1 MGGEFDIGPL
11 TWVRGEIDQALERSR
26 ASLRAYAANPADS
39 NQIKFAQ
46 THFHQAHGALQI
58 VGLDGVTRLSEELE
72 GLLAEIE
79 KAGGPPAPEAVK
91 AAEGAYAAVSA
102 YLDQLL
108 SGGENQPLVLFAVY
122 RDLVAARGK
131 GQADPIDL
139 YFPDISPRP
148 PRRDKPLVT
157 LAPDALAAF
166 YRDQRGRYQRGLL
179 KWIKKDAS
187 GAEDMRAAV
196 AAVEGAQVQSAQRAF
211 WWVALGFFD
220 ALVAKAL
227 PDSPAIARLAN
238 RIEQQI
244 KRMAEGSGVVAER
257 LMREALFTVARARPA
272 TEHLR
277 AVHETYALA
286 GSIPAAFELKPE
298 SAPQHPALKALREA
312 IPNAKAAWNK
322 AASGHQP
329 SVAAFREQAGALRD
343 RAAELNQAHLAT
355 LVRQLA
361 DLAAWLAED
370 ASRLGDAVA
379 MEVAT
384 ALLLAENAVENFA
397 RLSPEFAHQ
406 AETMGARLA
415 ACRQGGMPQ
424 GVPEVPLLDE
434 MSRRAQER
442 LLMAQVVGEIQANL
456 RTIEQA
462 LDGFFRDP
470 EKRADLAGLDKPVR
484 QVLGA
489 LTMLNEDRAA
499 AALATCGQDIQ
510 RFAADGYAPQQED
523 FERVA
528 GTLSGLGFYVDA
540 LQHGRADFDAV
551 MKPIAPRREA
561 PAPREPQEVPV
572 APSAATVEAEL
583 EQVKKDLPALYEAW
597 KANPE
602 DGALKEKLKAGLAAI
617 QKDAGFIANAGV
629 ESKAGE
635 ALAILATSGVLPID
649 PALVRSISAIA
660 PAVVA
665 APAPSPEAAKL
676 IEASAETVDAELLSV
691 YLEEAGEVLA
701 TISSHLDEARA
712 QPQNV
717 ETLRTIRRGFHTL
730 KGSGRMVGLTRLG
743 EAAWGV
749 EQVMNKWLEEERPGT
764 PDLFT
769 LIAAAHDFFDAA
781 VARLKA
787 GEASPDEAAI
797 VALAQKVKAGEPL
810 GDAAAVLAAGTP
822 PIAPAPV
829 SEPEEP
835 IELGE
840 PDATP
845 VEEDASAPAA
855 VAETLAPSAVE
866 DDAPALV
873 EIAAA
878 AAPEPFVPDVE
889 LPSMPAEAAPALTAV
904 EDTPA
909 ALDFVMPDDLA
920 APPEEPVAR
929 EPESVESGPAPL
941 LEDFELPEWPPAA
954 ATGDAR
960 PDVDAAAVPSLDFD
974 LPALSLPAAEPEP
987 LLPAA
992 APAEEAPASA
1002 AEDDSI
1008 LVGDARLSPALFE
1021 IFLTESRQHLGALRS
1036 AFARLAAGDA
1046 VAEDDMRAAH
1056 TLAGI
1061 AGTVRFDAMRALG
1074 QAVEHLLE
1082 RALHRAVDAPGQ
1094 ALLGEALD
1102 GLARMIDAAAA
1113 RALPQA
1119 APDLVARLDAYEVP
1133 AVPAGES
1140 APVVDTLADLDLTG
1154 LAEQPAPEQAA
1165 DVLADLDLTQ
1175 MPETPVAVEA
1185 TLTDA
1190 AAAAPLSLEIAA
1202 LDAPPVDEA
1211 PAPTPAEV
1219 SNVVA
1224 FPLQAE
1230 EPEAPPM
1237 VAVEVEEI
1245 PVERRTRRIDD
1256 DIDPQLLPIFLEEAQ
1271 ELVPAVGQTLRDW
1284 HEHPENAAAGHAL
1297 QRVLHTLKGS
1307 ARMCGAMALGELTH
1321 SMETRVEN
1329 ALALSTV
1336 PPNLFEGLETSYD
1349 RMGLLFDRLQNPDA
1363 HAEPI
1368 AIEIEEDAPALAE
1381 PAISVAAPAAEPD
1394 APEAAAPEG
1403 AAAPAPAAPTPAAAA
1418 PKPEAETATQARAM
1432 LRVRADVVDRLVNE
1446 AGEVSIAR
1454 SRIEGELR
1462 ALKGALSDLTEN
1474 VTRLRA
1480 QLREIEIA
1488 AESQM
1493 QSRLSAA
1500 QELEKPFDPLEF
1512 DRFTR
1517 FQELT
1522 RMMAESV
1529 NDVSTVQQNVL
1540 KALGD
1545 SDAALLAQAR
1555 ITRELQNNLM
1565 RVRMV
1570 PFASISERLFRVVRQ
1585 AAKDAGKRAVLDIR
1599 GGQVELDR
1607 SVLERITAPFEHML
1621 RNSVAHG
1628 IESMADR
1635 AQAGK
1640 PELGE
1645 IRIEVRQ
1652 EGNEV
1657 TLAVTDDGAGINV
1670 DRVREKAVAIG
1681 LLSPVDAPPDSEIAD
1696 LIFHPGFSTASE
1708 VTQLAGRGV
1717 GMDVVKSEISALGGR
1732 VETHTERGRG
1742 TTFTIYLPLTLA
1754 VTQAVIVRA
1763 GTGKYAI
1770 PAAMIEQVR
1779 QVKEKEL
1786 AGLIA
1791 SSEATWQDRRY
1802 PFRYL
1807 PRLLSDAS
1815 TQPEPKRVTPVLF
1828 LRSGSNVVSIQVDEM
1843 FGNQEIVVKNTGPL
1857 LARIAGIT
1865 GATVLGS
1872 GEILLIINPVILAG
1886 REGAAAHEPVV
1897 PAAPV
1902 DVTQVM
1908 PLNTT
1913 PTVMIVDDSLTVRKI
1928 TGRLL
1933 AREGYNVLTAKDG
1946 VDAMEQLQDV
1956 APDVMLVDIE
1966 MPRMD
1971 GFDLTR
1977 NVRADR
1983 RLKRIPIIMITS
1995 RTAEKHRAY
2004 AREIGVN
2011 VYLGKPYQEDELL
2024 ANIASFVRRA
2034 QPA

>member
-26 ASLRAYAANPADS
+26 TSLRAYAANPAES

-72 GLLAEIE
+72 GLLAELE
-79 KAGGPPAPEAVK
+79 KAGGPPAPEAVR
-91 AAEGAYAAVSA
+91 AAEAAYAAISA
-102 YLDQLL
+102 FLDQLL
-108 SGGENQPLVLFAVY
+108 GGGENQPLMLFAVY

-131 GQADPIDL
+131 GQADPVDL

-148 PRRDKPLVT
+148 PRRDKPFAA
-157 LAPDALAAF
+157 LAPEGAPAF
-166 YRDQRGRYQRGLL
+166 YRDARSRYQRGLL
-179 KWIKKDAS
+179 KWIRKDAS

-196 AAVEGAQVQSAQRAF
+196 AAVEGVQAQNAQRAF

-227 PDSPAIARLAN
+227 PDSPFIARLAN

-244 KRMAEGSGVVAER
+244 KRMSEGSVVVAER
-257 LMREALFTVARARPA
+257 LMREVLFAVARARPA

-277 AVHETYALA
+277 TVHETFALA

-298 SAPQHPALKALREA
+298 SVPQHPALKTLREA
-312 IPNAKAAWNK
+312 VPNAKAAWNK
-322 AASGHQP
+322 VASGHQP
-329 SVAAFREQAGALRD
+329 SLGAFREQASALRD
-343 RAAELNQAHLAT
+343 RSRELGDRHLAALAGQLAELA
-355 LVRQLA
+355 V
-361 DLAAWLAED
+361 WV
-370 ASRLGDAVA
+370 GDDPGKVTDGVA

-384 ALLLAENAVENFA
+384 ALLLIENAVENFS
-397 RLSPEFAHQ
+397 RLSPEFGQQ
-406 AETMGARLA
+406 AEAMGARLD
-415 ACRQGGMPQ
+415 ACRRGGAPQ
-424 GVPEVPLLDE
+424 GVPQVPLLDE

-442 LLMAQVVGEIQANL
+442 LLMAQVVAEIQSNL

-462 LDGFFRDP
+462 LDAFFRDP
-470 EKRADLAGLDKPVR
+470 AKRAELAGLEKPVR

-510 RFAADGYAPQQED
+510 RFAAEGYAPEQDD

-561 PAPREPQEVPV
+561 PAMPVEEPQAVTVPT
-572 APSAATVEAEL
+572 AATVEAEL
-583 EQVKKDLPALYEAW
+583 ERVKKELPLLYEAW
-597 KANPE
+597 KSKPE
-602 DGALKEKLKAGLAAI
+602 DGALKEALKAGLAAI
-617 QKDAGFIANAGV
+617 QKDAGFVANAGV

-649 PALVRSISAIA
+649 PALVRSISAIV

-665 APAPSPEAAKL
+665 APAPSPETEKL
-676 IEASAETVDAELLSV
+676 IEASAATVDAELLSV

-701 TISSHLDEARA
+701 TIASHLDQARA

-743 EAAWGV
+743 EAAWAV

-764 PDLFT
+764 VDLFA
-769 LIAAAHDFFDAA
+769 LIAHAHAFFGQA
-781 VARLKA
+781 VERLKV
-787 GEASPDEAAI
+787 GEASPDEAAV
-797 VALAQKVKAGEPL
+797 VALAQRVKAGEPL
-810 GDAAAVLAAGTP
+810 GDVALPVAPESAPEPERVSSPPAVELAV
-822 PIAPAPV
+822 PAP
-829 SEPEEP
+829 
-835 IELGE
+835 
-840 PDATP
+840 
-845 VEEDASAPAA
+845 
-855 VAETLAPSAVE
+855 
-866 DDAPALV
+866 
-873 EIAAA
+873 
-878 AAPEPFVPDVE
+878 AAPEPLIEIALPEIAAEPVAEAPVE
-889 LPSMPAEAAPALTAV
+889 PALTIGEPAAPIEIAPPAEAL
-904 EDTPA
+904 
-909 ALDFVMPDDLA
+909 
-920 APPEEPVAR
+920 
-929 EPESVESGPAPL
+929 SPL
-941 LEDFELPEWPPAA
+941 LPDFELPELPAVREPEPCLES
-954 ATGDAR
+954 TDAG
-960 PDVDAAAVPSLDFD
+960 PLLDFD
-974 LPALSLPAAEPEP
+974 LPDLSAATPVAAEAVEAPS
-987 LLPAA
+987 AA
-992 APAEEAPASA
+992 AVAVGEA
-1002 AEDDSI
+1002 AEDI
-1008 LVGDARLSPALFE
+1008 IAIGAARLSPALYE
-1021 IFLTESRQHLGALRS
+1021 IFLGESRQHLDGMHA
-1036 AFARLAAGDA
+1036 AVARLGDGES
-1046 VAEDDMRAAH
+1046 VAEEFMRSAH

-1082 RALHRAVDAPGQ
+1082 RSLHRPVDDSGLAV
-1094 ALLGEALD
+1094 LGEAL
-1102 GLARMIDAAAA
+1102 GALEQMVAAAA
-1113 RALPQA
+1113 ERRLPDP
-1119 APDLVARLDAYEVP
+1119 APDLVSRLDTYTAPVT
-1133 AVPAGES
+1133 AGAES
-1140 APVVDTLADLDLTG
+1140 AKLSLEAPPEAESPESGSAATVAGDLDLTA
-1154 LAEQPAPEQAA
+1154 LAEQPAPGQPDAA
-1165 DVLADLDLTQ
+1165 LTDLDLTQ
-1175 MPETPVAVEA
+1175 VAIGTPVASEAAPAEAPVEPSVAAPPREPEPPSNVLSFPGAVEA
-1185 TLTDA
+1185 ET
-1190 AAAAPLSLEIAA
+1190 PLGE
-1202 LDAPPVDEA
+1202 
-1211 PAPTPAEV
+1211 
-1219 SNVVA
+1219 
-1224 FPLQAE
+1224 
-1230 EPEAPPM
+1230 
-1237 VAVEVEEI
+1237 VEVEEI
-1245 PVERRTRRIDD
+1245 PVERRTRRIED
-1256 DIDPQLLPIFLEEAQ
+1256 DIDAQLLPIFLEEAQ

-1284 HEHPENAAAGHAL
+1284 REHPENHAAGHAL

-1329 ALALSTV
+1329 ALALRDV
-1336 PPNLFEGLETSYD
+1336 PVNLFEGLETSYD

-1363 HAEPI
+1363 APEPI
-1368 AIEIEEDAPALAE
+1368 AVEIDDAE
-1381 PAISVAAPAAEPD
+1381 PAPAAPAAEAE
-1394 APEAAAPEG
+1394 APAQ
-1403 AAAPAPAAPTPAAAA
+1403 PAPATVPAAAEPAAATPAAR
-1418 PKPEAETATQARAM
+1418 PEAESPAQARAM

-1462 ALKGALSDLTEN
+1462 VLKTALSDLTEN

-1500 QELEKPFDPLEF
+1500 QETEKPFDPLEF

-1545 SDAALLAQAR
+1545 ADAALLAQSR

-1628 IESMADR
+1628 IESAAER
-1635 AQAGK
+1635 ARAGK

-1645 IRIEVRQ
+1645 VRIEVRQ

-1657 TLAVTDDGAGINV
+1657 TLAVTDDGGGI
-1670 DRVREKAVAIG
+1670 DIARVRKKAVALG
-1681 LLSPVDAPPDSEIAD
+1681 LLSPVDDPPNSELAE
-1696 LIFHPGFSTASE
+1696 LIFHPGFSTAAE

-1732 VETHTERGRG
+1732 VETDTERGRG

-1763 GTGKYAI
+1763 GVGKYAI

-1786 AGLIA
+1786 AELNAAG
-1791 SSEATWQDRRY
+1791 EATWQDRRY
-1802 PFRYL
+1802 SFRYL
-1807 PRLLSDAS
+1807 PRLLADAA
-1815 TQPEPKRVTPVLF
+1815 TQPEPRRVTPVLF
-1828 LRSGSNVVSIQVDEM
+1828 LRSGSNVLAIQVDEM
-1843 FGNQEIVVKNTGPL
+1843 YGNQEIVVKNTGPL
-1857 LARIAGIT
+1857 LARVAGIT

-1886 REGAAAHEPVV
+1886 REGAAAHELVV
-1897 PAAPV
+1897 PRAPV
-1902 DVTQVM
+1902 DVTQTM
-1908 PLNTT
+1908 PVNAT

-1933 AREGYNVLTAKDG
+1933 AREGYNVVTAKDG
-1946 VDAMEQLQDV
+1946 VDAMEQLQDIV
-1956 APDVMLVDIE
+1956 PDVMLVDIE

-1983 RLKRIPIIMITS
+1983 RLRRTPIIMITS
-1995 RTAEKHRAY
+1995 RTADKHRAY
-2004 AREIGVN
+2004 AKEIGVD

-2024 ANIASFVRRA
+2024 SNIAAFVRRTVSA
-2034 QPA
+2034 

>member
-26 ASLRAYAANPADS
+26 ASLRTYAANPAES

-72 GLLAEIE
+72 GLLAELE
-79 KAGGPPAPEAVK
+79 KAGGAPAPEAVR
-91 AAEGAYAAVSA
+91 AAEAAYAAISA
-102 YLDQLL
+102 FLDQLL
-108 SGGENQPLVLFAVY
+108 SGGENQPLMLFAVY

-148 PRRDKPLVT
+148 PRRDKPLAP
-157 LAPDALAAF
+157 LAADGAPAF
-166 YRDQRGRYQRGLL
+166 YRDARSRYQRGLL

-196 AAVEGAQVQSAQRAF
+196 AAVEGVQAQNAQRAF

-227 PDSPAIARLAN
+227 PDSPFIARLAN

-244 KRMAEGSGVVAER
+244 KRMSEGSVVVAER
-257 LMREALFTVARARPA
+257 LMREALFAVARARPA

-277 AVHETYALA
+277 AVHEIFALA
-286 GSIPAAFELKPE
+286 GSIPAAFELKSE

-312 IPNAKAAWNK
+312 VPNAKAAWNK

-329 SVAAFREQAGALRD
+329 SLAAFRDHAGALRD
-343 RAAELNQAHLAT
+343 RAGELGENHLAV

-361 DLAAWLAED
+361 ELATWVADD
-370 ASRLGDAVA
+370 AGKVTDAVA

-384 ALLLAENAVENFA
+384 ALLLVENAVENFS
-397 RLSPEFAHQ
+397 RLQPEFGHQ
-406 AETMGARLA
+406 AEAMGARLD
-415 ACRQGGMPQ
+415 ACRRGGMPK
-424 GVPEVPLLDE
+424 GAPEVPLLDE

-442 LLMAQVVGEIQANL
+442 LLMAQVVAEIQTNL

-462 LDGFFRDP
+462 LDAFFRDP
-470 EKRADLAGLDKPVR
+470 AKRAELAGLEKPVR

-510 RFAADGYAPQQED
+510 RFAADGYAPEQDD

-561 PAPREPQEVPV
+561 PAMPVEEAQAVTVPTG
-572 APSAATVEAEL
+572 STVEAEL
-583 EQVKKDLPALYEAW
+583 ERVKKELPSLYEAW
-597 KANPE
+597 KAKP
-602 DGALKEKLKAGLAAI
+602 DDAVLKEALKAGLAAI
-617 QKDAGFIANAGV
+617 QKDAGFVANAGV
-629 ESKAGE
+629 ESRAGE

-665 APAPSPEAAKL
+665 APAPSPETAKL

-701 TISSHLDEARA
+701 TISSHAEEARA

-743 EAAWGV
+743 EAAWAV

-764 PDLFT
+764 ADLFA
-769 LIAAAHDFFDAA
+769 LIAHAHAFFDQA
-781 VARLKA
+781 VQRLKA
-787 GEASPDEAAI
+787 GEAGPDEAAV
-797 VALAQKVKAGEPL
+797 VAMAQRVKAGEPL
-810 GDAAAVLAAGTP
+810 GDAALPAASEP
-822 PIAPAPV
+822 APA
-829 SEPEEP
+829 
-835 IELGE
+835 L
-840 PDATP
+840 P
-845 VEEDASAPAA
+845 VELSAPATA
-855 VAETLAPSAVE
+855 ASEPMPEIAPPESVLEPVAEVPADIAITAGEAAAPVHFGPAAETLAPLLP
-866 DDAPALV
+866 DFDL
-873 EIAAA
+873 
-878 AAPEPFVPDVE
+878 PE
-889 LPSMPAEAAPALTAV
+889 L
-904 EDTPA
+904 
-909 ALDFVMPDDLA
+909 
-920 APPEEPVAR
+920 PVAR
-929 EPESVESGPAPL
+929 EPEPLPQTAESGPL
-941 LEDFELPEWPPAA
+941 
-954 ATGDAR
+954 
-960 PDVDAAAVPSLDFD
+960 LDFD
-974 LPALSLPAAEPEP
+974 LPDFSAAASAAAETIEAEPAPALVEAHAAHELVEAHAAPELVEAHAAPEPDAEPE
-987 LLPAA
+987 
-992 APAEEAPASA
+992 S
-1002 AEDDSI
+1002 DDAI
-1008 LVGDARLSPALFE
+1008 VIGATRLSPALYE
-1021 IFLTESRQHLGALRS
+1021 IFLGESRQHLDGMRGAVV
-1036 AFARLAAGDA
+1036 RLGGGQP
-1046 VAEDDMRAAH
+1046 VAEEFMRSAH

-1082 RALHRAVDAPGQ
+1082 RSLHRPVDTPGH
-1094 ALLGEALD
+1094 AILGEAVGALE
-1102 GLARMIDAAAA
+1102 RMVADAAE
-1113 RALPQA
+1113 RRLPDG
-1119 APDLVARLDAYEVP
+1119 APDLVARLDTYTAPASGDAGPPGATLSFELP
-1133 AVPAGES
+1133 AVADVSEAQPAEDLL
-1140 APVVDTLADLDLTG
+1140 PDLDLTA
-1154 LAEQPAPEQAA
+1154 LAEQPAPDQTEAA
-1165 DVLADLDLTQ
+1165 LVDLDLAQ
-1175 MPETPVAVEA
+1175 VRFDTP
-1185 TLTDA
+1185 
-1190 AAAAPLSLEIAA
+1190 AAPATA
-1202 LDAPPVDEA
+1202 LAE
-1211 PAPTPAEV
+1211 PAPDAGPAAVPEPP

-1224 FPLQAE
+1224 FPAAAA
-1230 EPEAPPM
+1230 EPEAPL
-1237 VAVEVEEI
+1237 VEVEVEEI
-1245 PVERRTRRIDD
+1245 PVERRTRRIED
-1256 DIDPQLLPIFLEEAQ
+1256 DIDAQLLPIFMEEAQ

-1284 HEHPENAAAGHAL
+1284 REHPENHAAGHAL

-1329 ALALSTV
+1329 ALTLRDV
-1336 PPNLFEGLETSYD
+1336 PANLFEGLETSYD

-1363 HAEPI
+1363 AAEPI
-1368 AIEIEEDAPALAE
+1368 ALDLEDAESTA
-1381 PAISVAAPAAEPD
+1381 AAPAAE
-1394 APEAAAPEG
+1394 AEVARPEAAAAEPAPAP
-1403 AAAPAPAAPTPAAAA
+1403 AAGVAEPAPAPAAPR
-1418 PKPEAETATQARAM
+1418 PEAETAAQARAM
-1432 LRVRADVVDRLVNE
+1432 LRVRADMVDRLVNE

-1500 QELEKPFDPLEF
+1500 QETEKPFDPLEF

-1517 FQELT
+1517 FQEIT

-1545 SDAALLAQAR
+1545 SDAALLAQSR

-1635 AQAGK
+1635 ARAGK

-1657 TLAVTDDGAGINV
+1657 TLAVTDDGGGINV
-1670 DRVREKAVAIG
+1670 DRVREKAIALG
-1681 LLSPVDAPPDSEIAD
+1681 LLSAVDAPPDSEVAE
-1696 LIFHPGFSTASE
+1696 LIFHPGFSTAAE
-1708 VTQLAGRGV
+1708 VTQLSGRGV

-1763 GTGKYAI
+1763 GTGKYAV
-1770 PAAMIEQVR
+1770 PSAMIEQVR

-1786 AGLIA
+1786 ADLNVTG
-1791 SSEATWQDRRY
+1791 EAVWQERRF

-1807 PRLLSDAS
+1807 PRLFADAA
-1815 TQPEPKRVTPVLF
+1815 TQPEPRRVTPVLF
-1828 LRSGSNVVSIQVDEM
+1828 LRSGSNILAIQVDEM
-1843 FGNQEIVVKNTGPL
+1843 YGNQEIVVKNTGPL
-1857 LARIAGIT
+1857 LARVAGIT

-1872 GEILLIINPVILAG
+1872 GEILLIVNPVILAG
-1886 REGAAAHEPVV
+1886 REGAAAHEPVMPSV
-1897 PAAPV
+1897 PV
-1902 DVTQVM
+1902 DVTQAV
-1908 PLNTT
+1908 PVNTT
-1913 PTVMIVDDSLTVRKI
+1913 PTIMIVDDSLTVRKI

-1956 APDVMLVDIE
+1956 VPDVMLVDIE

-1983 RLKRIPIIMITS
+1983 RLRRIPIIMITS

-2024 ANIASFVRRA
+2024 SNIAGFVKRA
-2034 QPA
+2034 AVLQ

>member
-26 ASLRAYAANPADS
+26 TSLRAYAANPAES

-72 GLLAEIE
+72 GLLAELE
-79 KAGGPPAPEAVK
+79 KAGGQPAPEAVR
-91 AAEGAYAAVSA
+91 AAEAAYAAISA
-102 YLDQLL
+102 FLDQLL
-108 SGGENQPLVLFAVY
+108 SGGENQPLMLFAVY

-148 PRRDKPLVT
+148 PRRDKPLAP
-157 LAPDALAAF
+157 LAADGAPAF
-166 YRDQRGRYQRGLL
+166 YRDARSRYQRGLL

-196 AAVEGAQVQSAQRAF
+196 AAVEGVQAQNAQRAF

-227 PDSPAIARLAN
+227 PDSPFIARLAN

-244 KRMAEGSGVVAER
+244 KRMSEGSVVVAER
-257 LMREALFTVARARPA
+257 LMREVLFAVARARPA

-277 AVHETYALA
+277 AVHETFALS

-312 IPNAKAAWNK
+312 VPNAKAAWNK

-329 SVAAFREQAGALRD
+329 SLGAFREQAGALRD
-343 RAAELNQAHLAT
+343 RAGELGENHLAA

-361 DLAAWLAED
+361 ELAVWVGD
-370 ASRLGDAVA
+370 DPGKVTDAVA

-384 ALLLAENAVENFA
+384 ALLLVENAVENFS
-397 RLSPEFAHQ
+397 RLQPEFGQQ
-406 AETMGARLA
+406 AEAMGARLE
-415 ACRQGGMPQ
+415 ACRRGGMPK
-424 GVPEVPLLDE
+424 GAPEVPLLDE

-442 LLMAQVVGEIQANL
+442 LLMAQVVSEIQTNL

-462 LDGFFRDP
+462 LDAFFRDP
-470 EKRADLAGLDKPVR
+470 AKRAELAGLEKPVR

-510 RFAADGYAPQQED
+510 RFAAEAYAPEQDD

-561 PAPREPQEVPV
+561 PAMPMEEAQPVTVPT
-572 APSAATVEAEL
+572 ASTVEAEL
-583 EQVKKDLPALYEAW
+583 ERVKKELPTLYEAW
-597 KANPE
+597 KASPE
-602 DGALKEKLKAGLAAI
+602 DGVLKEALKAGLAAI
-617 QKDAGFIANAGV
+617 QKDAGFVANAGV
-629 ESKAGE
+629 ESRAGE

-660 PAVVA
+660 PAVLA
-665 APAPSPEAAKL
+665 TPAPSPETAKL

-701 TISSHLDEARA
+701 TISSHAEEARA

-743 EAAWGV
+743 EAAWAV

-764 PDLFT
+764 ADLFA
-769 LIAAAHDFFDAA
+769 LIAHAHAFFDQA
-781 VARLKA
+781 VQRLKA
-787 GEASPDEAAI
+787 GEASPDEATV
-797 VALAQKVKAGEPL
+797 VALAQRVKAGEPL
-810 GDAAAVLAAGTP
+810 GDAALAAAFEP
-822 PIAPAPV
+822 VAAPAVAKP
-829 SEPEEP
+829 
-835 IELGE
+835 
-840 PDATP
+840 A
-845 VEEDASAPAA
+845 VEAPA
-855 VAETLAPSAVE
+855 VELA
-866 DDAPALV
+866 AP
-873 EIAAA
+873 AA
-878 AAPEPFVPDVE
+878 AAPEPVIE
-889 LPSMPAEAAPALTAV
+889 IALPEAAP
-904 EDTPA
+904 
-909 ALDFVMPDDLA
+909 
-920 APPEEPVAR
+920 EPVAEVPAEMAITIG
-929 EPESVESGPAPL
+929 EPVAPL
-941 LEDFELPEWPPAA
+941 EIGAPAETHASPRADFELPEMPAA
-954 ATGDAR
+954 R
-960 PDVDAAAVPSLDFD
+960 EPEPVMQAAEPGPLLDFD
-974 LPALSLPAAEPEP
+974 LPDFSAS
-987 LLPAA
+987 
-992 APAEEAPASA
+992 ASA
-1002 AEDDSI
+1002 AVEAIEAQPAPESDAEAESDDAVVI
-1008 LVGDARLSPALFE
+1008 GATRLSPALYE
-1021 IFLTESRQHLGALRS
+1021 IFLGESRQHLEGMRGAVTQLGS
-1036 AFARLAAGDA
+1036 GQP
-1046 VAEDDMRAAH
+1046 VAEEFMRSAH

-1074 QAVEHLLE
+1074 LAVEHLLE
-1082 RALHRAVDAPGQ
+1082 RSLHRPVDASGHGMLAD
-1094 ALLGEALD
+1094 ALGTLE
-1102 GLARMIDAAAA
+1102 RMVADAAQ
-1113 RALPQA
+1113 RRLPDG
-1119 APDLVARLDAYEVP
+1119 APDLVARLDTYTAPAPGFAAPEAALVSFEALAPADVP
-1133 AVPAGES
+1133 EAAAAEDLLP
-1140 APVVDTLADLDLTG
+1140 DLDLTA
-1154 LAEQPAPEQAA
+1154 LAEQPAPGQAEA
-1165 DVLADLDLTQ
+1165 ALADLDLARVVLDA
-1175 MPETPVAVEA
+1175 PSAVEA
-1185 TLTDA
+1185 APAEPAADARA
-1190 AAAAPLSLEIAA
+1190 AAVREPE
-1202 LDAPPVDEA
+1202 PP
-1211 PAPTPAEV
+1211 

-1224 FPLQAE
+1224 FPAAAA
-1230 EPEAPPM
+1230 EPETPL
-1237 VAVEVEEI
+1237 VEVEVEEI
-1245 PVERRTRRIDD
+1245 PVERRTRRIED
-1256 DIDPQLLPIFLEEAQ
+1256 DIDAQLLPIFMEEAQ

-1284 HEHPENAAAGHAL
+1284 REHPENHAAGHAL

-1329 ALALSTV
+1329 ALTLRDV
-1336 PPNLFEGLETSYD
+1336 PANLFEGLETSYD
-1349 RMGLLFDRLQNPDA
+1349 RMGLLFDRLQHPDA
-1363 HAEPI
+1363 AAEPI
-1368 AIEIEEDAPALAE
+1368 ALELDDAESAPAT
-1381 PAISVAAPAAEPD
+1381 PAVAPAAPAMEP
-1394 APEAAAPEG
+1394 APGLAATEP
-1403 AAAPAPAAPTPAAAA
+1403 APAPAAPR
-1418 PKPEAETATQARAM
+1418 PEAETATQARAM
-1432 LRVRADVVDRLVNE
+1432 LRVRADMVDRLVNE

-1500 QELEKPFDPLEF
+1500 QETEKPFDPLEF

-1517 FQELT
+1517 FQEIT

-1545 SDAALLAQAR
+1545 SDAALLAQSR

-1570 PFASISERLFRVVRQ
+1570 PFSSISERLFRVVRQ

-1628 IESMADR
+1628 IESIADR
-1635 AQAGK
+1635 AKAGK

-1657 TLAVTDDGAGINV
+1657 TLAVTDDGGGINV
-1670 DRVREKAVAIG
+1670 DRVREKAVALG
-1681 LLSPVDAPPDSEIAD
+1681 LLSAVDAPPDSEVAE
-1696 LIFHPGFSTASE
+1696 LIFHPGFSTAAE

-1732 VETHTERGRG
+1732 VETHSERGRG

-1763 GTGKYAI
+1763 GAGKYAV
-1770 PAAMIEQVR
+1770 PSAMIEQVR
-1779 QVKEKEL
+1779 QLKEKEL
-1786 AGLIA
+1786 AELNATG
-1791 SSEATWQDRRY
+1791 EALWQERRF

-1807 PRLLSDAS
+1807 PRLFADAA
-1815 TQPEPKRVTPVLF
+1815 TQPEPRRVTPVLF
-1828 LRSGSNVVSIQVDEM
+1828 LRSGSNILAIQVDEM
-1843 FGNQEIVVKNTGPL
+1843 YGNQEIVVKNTGPL
-1857 LARIAGIT
+1857 LARVAGIT

-1886 REGAAAHEPVV
+1886 REGVAAHEPVMPSV
-1897 PAAPV
+1897 PV
-1902 DVTQVM
+1902 DVTQAV
-1908 PLNTT
+1908 PVNTT
-1913 PTVMIVDDSLTVRKI
+1913 PTIMIVDDSLTVRKI

-1956 APDVMLVDIE
+1956 VPDVMLVDIE

-1983 RLKRIPIIMITS
+1983 RLRRIPIIMITS

-2004 AREIGVN
+2004 AKEIGVN

-2024 ANIASFVRRA
+2024 ANIAGFVRRTVSA
-2034 QPA
+2034 

>member
-11 TWVRGEIDQALERSR
+11 TWVRGEIEQALERSR
-26 ASLRAYAANPADS
+26 TSLRAYAANPAES
-39 NQIKFAQ
+39 SQIKFAQ

-72 GLLAEIE
+72 GLLAEFE
-79 KAGGPPAPEAVK
+79 KAGSQPAPEAVS
-91 AAEGAYAAVSA
+91 AAEAAYAAVSA
-102 YLDQLL
+102 FLDQLL
-108 SGGENQPLVLFAVY
+108 SGGENQPLMLFAVY

-148 PRRDKPLVT
+148 PRREKPLAV
-157 LAPDALAAF
+157 LAAEGAPAF
-166 YRDQRGRYQRGLL
+166 YRDARSRYQRGLL

-196 AAVEGAQVQSAQRAF
+196 AAVEGVQAQNAQRAF

-227 PDSPAIARLAN
+227 PDSPFVARLAN

-244 KRMAEGSGVVAER
+244 KRMSEGSVVVAER
-257 LMREALFTVARARPA
+257 LMREVLFGVARARPA

-277 AVHETYALA
+277 SVHETFALA

-312 IPNAKAAWNK
+312 VPNAKAAWNK

-329 SVAAFREQAGALRD
+329 SLGAFREQAGALRD
-343 RAAELNQAHLAT
+343 RAGELGEKHLAA
-355 LVRQLA
+355 LAGQLA
-361 DLAAWLAED
+361 ELAAWVGDDHAKVT
-370 ASRLGDAVA
+370 DAVA

-384 ALLLAENAVENFA
+384 ALLLAESAVENFS
-397 RLSPEFAHQ
+397 RLAPEFAQQ
-406 AETMGARLA
+406 AEAMGARLE
-415 ACRQGGMPQ
+415 ACRRGGMPQ
-424 GVPEVPLLDE
+424 GAPEVPLLDE

-442 LLMAQVVGEIQANL
+442 LLMAQVVAEIQSNL

-462 LDGFFRDP
+462 LDAFFRDP
-470 EKRADLAGLDKPVR
+470 AKRAELAGLEKPVR

-499 AALATCGQDIQ
+499 AALSTCGQDIQ
-510 RFAADGYAPQQED
+510 RFAAEGYAPEQDD

-540 LQHGRADFDAV
+540 LQHGRADFDEV

-561 PAPREPQEVPV
+561 PALPLGEPQPV
-572 APSAATVEAEL
+572 TVSTAATVEAEL
-583 EQVKKDLPALYEAW
+583 DRVKKELPSLYEAW
-597 KANPE
+597 KEKPE
-602 DGALKEKLKAGLAAI
+602 DGVLKEALKAGLAAI
-617 QKDAGFIANAGV
+617 QKDAGFVANAGI
-629 ESKAGE
+629 ESRAGE

-665 APAPSPEAAKL
+665 SPAPSPETAKL

-701 TISSHLDEARA
+701 TISSHLEEART

-730 KGSGRMVGLTRLG
+730 KGSGRMVGLVRLG
-743 EAAWGV
+743 EAAWAV

-764 PDLFT
+764 ADVFA
-769 LIAAAHDFFDAA
+769 LIAHAHAFFDQA
-781 VARLKA
+781 VERLKA
-787 GEASPDEAAI
+787 GAASPDEAAV
-797 VALAQKVKAGEPL
+797 VALAQRVKAGEPL
-810 GDAAAVLAAGTP
+810 GDLTLPATPASAPEEPAVVLAEPVPEAPAVVLAAPTP
-822 PIAPAPV
+822 EAPEPV
-829 SEPEEP
+829 
-835 IELGE
+835 I
-840 PDATP
+840 
-845 VEEDASAPAA
+845 
-855 VAETLAPSAVE
+855 
-866 DDAPALV
+866 
-873 EIAAA
+873 EIALPE
-878 AAPEPFVPDVE
+878 AAPEPVAEVPVE
-889 LPSMPAEAAPALTAV
+889 ATLTVAEPAAPVTIAPPAEALEPLLA
-904 EDTPA
+904 
-909 ALDFVMPDDLA
+909 DFEL
-920 APPEEPVAR
+920 PEIPVAR
-929 EPESVESGPAPL
+929 EPEPALDVAEPGPL
-941 LEDFELPEWPPAA
+941 
-954 ATGDAR
+954 
-960 PDVDAAAVPSLDFD
+960 LDFD
-974 LPALSLPAAEPEP
+974 LPEFSAST
-987 LLPAA
+987 PAA
-992 APAEEAPASA
+992 AAPV
-1002 AEDDSI
+1002 EDESDDTI
-1008 LVGDARLSPALFE
+1008 AIGETRLSPALYE
-1021 IFLTESRQHLGALRS
+1021 IFLGESRQHLDGMR
-1036 AFARLAAGDA
+1036 DA
-1046 VAEDDMRAAH
+1046 VARLGDGEPVTEEFMRSAH

-1061 AGTVRFDAMRALG
+1061 AGTVRFDALRTLG

-1082 RALHRAVDAPGQ
+1082 RSLHRPVDAPGV
-1094 ALLGEALD
+1094 AVLGE
-1102 GLARMIDAAAA
+1102 GLGMLERMVADAAE
-1113 RALPQA
+1113 RRPPVA
-1119 APDLVARLDAYEVP
+1119 APDLVARLDTYTAPEPSASAADAVTLSFEAP
-1133 AVPAGES
+1133 ASPEGEAAEPLLPDLDLTSLAEQPAPGQ
-1140 APVVDTLADLDLTG
+1140 ADAALADLDLTEI
-1154 LAEQPAPEQAA
+1154 A
-1165 DVLADLDLTQ
+1165 LDA
-1175 MPETPVAVEA
+1175 PVAVEA
-1185 TLTDA
+1185 SQA
-1190 AAAAPLSLEIAA
+1190 EVMAEPPGAEIAA
-1202 LDAPPVDEA
+1202 V
-1211 PAPTPAEV
+1211 PAPEAEPP

-1224 FPLQAE
+1224 FPAATAA
-1230 EPEAPPM
+1230 PEVPL
-1237 VAVEVEEI
+1237 VEVEVEEI
-1245 PVERRTRRIDD
+1245 PAERRTRRIED
-1256 DIDPQLLPIFLEEAQ
+1256 DIDAELLPIFLEEAQ
-1271 ELVPAVGQTLRDW
+1271 ELVPSVGQTLRDW
-1284 HEHPENAAAGHAL
+1284 REHPENNAAGHAL

-1329 ALALSTV
+1329 ALTLRDV
-1336 PPNLFEGLETSYD
+1336 PASLFEGLETSYD
-1349 RMGLLFDRLQNPDA
+1349 RMGLLFDRLQNPEA
-1363 HAEPI
+1363 AAEPI
-1368 AIEIEEDAPALAE
+1368 AIDVEDAESAPAAPAAIAE
-1381 PAISVAAPAAEPD
+1381 APAQPAPESAPAPEAATAPAAAAPAAEP
-1394 APEAAAPEG
+1394 APIAAAPR
-1403 AAAPAPAAPTPAAAA
+1403 
-1418 PKPEAETATQARAM
+1418 PEAESAAQARAM
-1432 LRVRADVVDRLVNE
+1432 LRVRADMVDRLVNE

-1462 ALKGALSDLTEN
+1462 TLKSALADLTEN

-1493 QSRLSAA
+1493 QSRLSATT
-1500 QELEKPFDPLEF
+1500 ESEKSFDPLEF

-1545 SDAALLAQAR
+1545 SDAALLAQSR

-1628 IESMADR
+1628 IESVADR
-1635 AQAGK
+1635 AKAGK
-1640 PELGE
+1640 TELGE

-1657 TLAVTDDGAGINV
+1657 TLAVTDDGGGINV
-1670 DRVREKAVAIG
+1670 ERVREKAVALG
-1681 LLSPVDAPPDSEIAD
+1681 LLSPVDASPDSEVAE
-1696 LIFHPGFSTASE
+1696 LIFHPGFSTAAE

-1717 GMDVVKSEISALGGR
+1717 GMDVVRSEISALGGR

-1763 GTGKYAI
+1763 GAGKYAI
-1770 PAAMIEQVR
+1770 PSAMIEQVR
-1779 QVKEKEL
+1779 QLKEKEL
-1786 AGLIA
+1786 AELNGTG
-1791 SSEATWQDRRY
+1791 EATWQERRY

-1807 PRLLSDAS
+1807 PRLLADTA
-1815 TQPEPKRVTPVLF
+1815 TRPEARRVTPVFF
-1828 LRSGSNVVSIQVDEM
+1828 LRSGSSLLAIQVDEM
-1843 FGNQEIVVKNTGPL
+1843 YGNQEIVVKNTGAL
-1857 LARIAGIT
+1857 LARVAGIT

-1872 GEILLIINPVILAG
+1872 GEILLIINPVILSG
-1886 REGAAAHEPVV
+1886 REGAAAHEPVRPSV
-1897 PAAPV
+1897 PV
-1902 DVTQVM
+1902 DVTQAI

-1946 VDAMEQLQDV
+1946 VDAMEQLQD
-1956 APDVMLVDIE
+1956 ATPDVMLVDIE

-1983 RLKRIPIIMITS
+1983 RLRRIPIIMITS
-1995 RTAEKHRAY
+1995 RTADKHRAY
-2004 AREIGVN
+2004 AKEIGVN

-2024 ANIASFVRRA
+2024 SHIAGFVRRVVSA
-2034 QPA
+2034 